1 MVPLGIHTAASLP
14 SNSAMRACRRL
25 VLGSSPYWSS
35 PTGALAMA
43 ARMASVG
50 RVTVSER
57 RSMGVVMGQ
66 VFQAQSRNGLRFNT
80 AAATKARGVI

>member
-1 MVPLGIHTAASLP
+1 MVPAGQPQRGFLAQQFGH
-14 SNSAMRACRRL
+14 RACRRL

-35 PTGALAMA
+35 PTGASAMA

-57 RSMGVVMGQ
+57 RSMGVFMP
-66 VFQAQSRNGLRFNT
+66 RR
-80 AAATKARGVI
+80 